1 MQKATPT
8 VASPETRLIPLNKLR
23 FDERNARSASDD
35 PARVQADA
43 ELVASIK
50 AHGLLENLVVAPR
63 SKTLYGVAAGARRL
77 RALNALA
84 AEQHIPKNHPVPCL
98 VVEPAAA
105 AESSL
110 AENVVRIA
118 MHPADQVVAFS
129 RLAREGAT
137 TERIA
142 ARFGVAERTVQKRVR
157 LGGLP
162 DEVIDAYREGRIN
175 ADTATA
181 YDPHQLIDNNVFS
194 RICPFQLLVWLRAA
208 QRGFEGLSGALWNVA
223 SSTARFP
230 RRASSASP
238 RSDGG

>member
-8 VASPETRLIPLNKLR
+8 AASPETRLIPLNKLR

-63 SKTLYGVAAGARRL
+63 SKTLFGVAAGARRL

-84 AEQHIPKNHPVPCL
+84 AEKHIRKNHPVPCL
-98 VVEPAAA
+98 VVEPDAA

-110 AENVVRIA
+110 AENVVRIS
-118 MHPADQVVAFS
+118 MHPADQVKAFS
-129 RLAREGAT
+129 RLVREGAT
-137 TERIA
+137 TEQIA

-162 DEVIDAYREGRIN
+162 EEVIDAYREGRIN

-181 YDPHQLIDNNVFS
+181 LKMDQLFDNNTFC
-194 RICPFQLLVWLRAA
+194 RRLPFQLLVSLR
-208 QRGFEGLSGALWNVA
+208 VA
-223 SSTARFP
+223 
-230 RRASSASP
+230 
-238 RSDGG
+238 

>member
-8 VASPETRLIPLNKLR
+8 AASPETRLIPLNKLR

-43 ELVASIK
+43 ELVASIR

-63 SKTLYGVAAGARRL
+63 SKTLFGVAAGARRL
-77 RALNALA
+77 LALNALA
-84 AEQHIPKNHPVPCL
+84 ADGDIPKNHPVPCL
-98 VVEPAAA
+98 VIDGNAA

-118 MHPADQVVAFS
+118 MHPADQVKAFS
-129 RLAREGAT
+129 RLVREGAT
-137 TERIA
+137 TEQIA

-162 DEVIDAYREGRIN
+162 EEIIDAYREGRIN
-175 ADTATA
+175 TDTATA
-181 YDPHQLIDNNVFS
+181 LKMHQLTDNNALL
-194 RICPFQLLVWLRAA
+194 RLCPFQLLVSLRAVE
-208 QRGFEGLSGALWNVA
+208 RDFEGLSGV
-223 SSTARFP
+223 P
-230 RRASSASP
+230 
-238 RSDGG
+238 